1 MCGGRWE
8 DGDLQATSTKVKPGE
23 PQGSRL
29 QGQGGVMQ
37 PGACTE
43 LPQMPYVRQV
53 LAMVQYSTY
62 GSSETTPTTH
72 CNEYLHIKLFG

>member
-23 PQGSRL
+23 SQGSRL

-37 PGACTE
+37 PGAFTE
-43 LPQMPYVRQV
+43 PSPDALRKTSLGNGP
-53 LAMVQYSTY
+53 VQYLWFLRNHTNNS
-62 GSSETTPTTH
+62 
-72 CNEYLHIKLFG
+72 LQ